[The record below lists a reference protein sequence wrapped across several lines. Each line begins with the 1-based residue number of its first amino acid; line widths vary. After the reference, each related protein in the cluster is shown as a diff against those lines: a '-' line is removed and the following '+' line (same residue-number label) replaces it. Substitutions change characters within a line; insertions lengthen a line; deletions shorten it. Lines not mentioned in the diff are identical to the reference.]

1 MTTSNTSYKALMKIK
16 ATVLGRAE
24 KATGR
29 NKGWYNIQEEISN
42 EKKKCKLRP
51 NTMGT
56 DN

>member
-29 NKGWYNIQEEISN
+29 NKGWYNIQEEISKN
-42 EKKKCKLRP
+42 EKKSV
-51 NTMGT
+51 NF
-56 DN
+56 DQI